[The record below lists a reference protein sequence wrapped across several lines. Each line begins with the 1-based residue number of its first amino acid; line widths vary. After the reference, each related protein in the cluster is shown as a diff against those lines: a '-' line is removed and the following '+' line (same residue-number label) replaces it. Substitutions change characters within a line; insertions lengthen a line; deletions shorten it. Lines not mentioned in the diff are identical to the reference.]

1 MQFVNTNI
9 FCFQAE
15 KEKKRMKKTDDI
27 LIVRGI
33 GEEAKAELQKIA
45 LQKFGK
51 KNISA
56 LVRELI
62 AAEIDA
68 VEKQKSSPDLSSK
81 MRRVQISIP
90 ESCLQQIE
98 QIADSRFS
106 TPSFF
111 ITTLIYEKL
120 GVKQF
125 QVDEVEALRISN
137 YSLAKIGNNLNQIA
151 RAFNATVLAQG
162 APKLPPISRD
172 IEKLKIVIREHTEK
186 VLDLLNK
193 GTVIM
198 ESRVRGGK
206 SKTPKDKPVSRT
218 RNSRT

>member
-1 MQFVNTNI
+1 
-9 FCFQAE
+9 
-15 KEKKRMKKTDDI
+15 MKKDADDF

-45 LQKFGK
+45 LRKFGK

-62 AAEIDA
+62 AAEINADKKNK
-68 VEKQKSSPDLSSK
+68 VSPDLGSK

-98 QIADSRFS
+98 QIAESRFS

-125 QVDEVEALRISN
+125 QVDEVETLRASN
-137 YSLAKIGNNLNQIA
+137 YSLTKIGNNLNQIA
-151 RAFNATVLAQG
+151 RAFNTIVLAQG
-162 APKLPPISRD
+162 AAKLPPISRD
-172 IEKLKIVIREHTEK
+172 MDKLKGAIKEHTEK
-186 VLDLLNK
+186 VLALLNK

-206 SKTPKDKPVSRT
+206 SKKNIASH
-218 RNSRT
+218 

>member
-1 MQFVNTNI
+1 
-9 FCFQAE
+9 
-15 KEKKRMKKTDDI
+15 MKKDADGL

-45 LQKFGK
+45 LRKFGK

-62 AAEIDA
+62 AVEINAD
-68 VEKQKSSPDLSSK
+68 EKNSVSPDLGSK

-98 QIADSRFS
+98 QIAESRFS

-111 ITTLIYEKL
+111 ITALIYEKL
-120 GVKQF
+120 VVKQF
-125 QVDEVEALRISN
+125 QVDEVETLRASN
-137 YSLAKIGNNLNQIA
+137 YSLTKIGNNLNQIA
-151 RAFNATVLAQG
+151 RAFNTIVHAQG
-162 APKLPPISRD
+162 AAKLPPISRD
-172 IEKLKIVIREHTEK
+172 IDKLKGVIKEHTEK
-186 VLDLLNK
+186 VLVLLNT

-198 ESRVRGGK
+198 ENRVRGGK
-206 SKTPKDKPVSRT
+206 SKKLQSKPISRA
-218 RNSRT
+218 RNAIR

>member
-1 MQFVNTNI
+1 
-9 FCFQAE
+9 
-15 KEKKRMKKTDDI
+15 MKKTDDF

-33 GEEAKAELQKIA
+33 GEEAKADLQKIA
-45 LQKFGK
+45 LQKYGK

-68 VEKQKSSPDLSSK
+68 AGKQKSSPDLSSK

-98 QIADSRFS
+98 QITESRFS

-125 QVDEVEALRISN
+125 QVDEVEVLRKSN
-137 YSLAKIGNNLNQIA
+137 YELARIGININQIA
-151 RAFNATVLAQG
+151 RAFNSIVFAQG
-162 APKLPPISRD
+162 VTKLPPISRD
-172 IEKLKIVIREHTEK
+172 MDKLKIVIREHTEK

-198 ESRVRGGK
+198 ESRVRGGRTK
-206 SKTPKDKPVSRT
+206 KFKEKLVSRT
-218 RNSRT
+218 RNSRV

>member
-1 MQFVNTNI
+1 
-9 FCFQAE
+9 
-15 KEKKRMKKTDDI
+15 MKKADDF

-33 GEEAKAELQKIA
+33 GDEAKAELQKIS

-51 KNISA
+51 INISA

-62 AAEIDA
+62 AAEIEA
-68 VEKQKSSPDLSSK
+68 GKKQKASPDLKTK
-81 MRRVQISIP
+81 MRRIQISVP
-90 ESCLQQIE
+90 ESCLQRIE

-137 YSLAKIGNNLNQIA
+137 YSLAKVGNNLNQIA
-151 RAFNATVLAQG
+151 KAFNTIVLAQG

-172 IEKLKIVIREHTEK
+172 MERLKIVIKEHTEK

-193 GTVIM
+193 GTVVM
-198 ESRVRGGK
+198 ESSVRGGK
-206 SKTPKDKPVSRT
+206 AKKLTDKPVSRT
-218 RNSRT
+218 RNAEK

>member
-1 MQFVNTNI
+1 
-9 FCFQAE
+9 
-15 KEKKRMKKTDDI
+15 MKKTDDF

-68 VEKQKSSPDLSSK
+68 AGKQKSSPDLSSK

-90 ESCLQQIE
+90 ESCLQRIE
-98 QIADSRFS
+98 KIAESRFS

-125 QVDEVEALRISN
+125 QVDEVEALRTSN
-137 YSLAKIGNNLNQIA
+137 YSLAKIGSNLNQIA
-151 RAFNATVLAQG
+151 RVFNSIALAQG
-162 APKLPPISRD
+162 AAKLPPISRD
-172 IEKLKIVIREHTEK
+172 MEKLKIIIREHTEK
-186 VLDLLNK
+186 VLGLLNK

-206 SKTPKDKPVSRT
+206 AKKLKEKPVSRA
-218 RNSRT
+218 RNLKI

>member
-1 MQFVNTNI
+1 
-9 FCFQAE
+9 
-15 KEKKRMKKTDDI
+15 MKKTDDF

-68 VEKQKSSPDLSSK
+68 VEKQKTSPDLSSK
-81 MRRVQISIP
+81 MRRIQISIP

-125 QVDEVEALRISN
+125 QIDEVETLRTSN

-151 RAFNATVLAQG
+151 RAFNSSVLAQG
-162 APKLPPISRD
+162 AAKLPPISRD
-172 IEKLKIVIREHTEK
+172 MEKLKIVIREHTEK

-206 SKTPKDKPVSRT
+206 SKKVKIPVSPT
-218 RNSRT
+218 RNQKQ